1 MNLKTILKISRPRF
15 WLYLAG
21 TYLVGYSF
29 GAENIYSLQNFSFI
43 IHFLFFLIPANIFL
57 YGINDIYDE
66 DTDQFNQKKGTYEHK
81 LQMDEKKYLKIA
93 LLLMV
98 FIAIAVTAF
107 QKDTKV
113 QILFILFF
121 ALSYFYSSPPLR
133 FKAKPL
139 LDSAFNI
146 LYGIP
151 GIIAYVQ
158 VTNTLPPLEILI
170 AIFCWTFAMHLFSAI
185 PDIQADKKADLL
197 TTAILFGKRNSL
209 LLCALLWTITSLV
222 TINLTGSFI
231 GFIAIIYPLIPII
244 LIANEK
250 IDLKKTYKIFPFIN
264 ALVGFIL
271 FLYAFA

>member
-1 MNLKTILKISRPRF
+1 MDLITILKISRPRF

-29 GAENIYSLQNFSFI
+29 GAENIYSLQNFNFI

-81 LQMDEKKYLKIA
+81 LQMDEKKNLKIA
-93 LLLMV
+93 LLLVVLIGVMV
-98 FIAIAVTAF
+98 TVF
-107 QKDTKV
+107 QKDIKV

-139 LDSAFNI
+139 LDSASNI

-158 VTNTLPPLEILI
+158 VTNTLPPLEVLI

-185 PDIQADKKADLL
+185 PDIQADKKAKLL

-209 LLCALLWTITSLV
+209 LLCALLWTITSFV
-222 TINLTGSFI
+222 TISLTGSFT
-231 GFIAIIYPLIPII
+231 GFIGSIYPLIPII
-244 LIANEK
+244 LITNEK

-264 ALVGFIL
+264 AIVGFIL
-271 FLYAFA
+271 FLYAFV